1 MDPQDEAFPDTAP
14 GPQEWLVRKE
24 REEEFMNTLSRL
36 PVPQRAVVLLHFVED
51 FSLAE
56 IARITGTRIGTVKS
70 RLHYARKALRALI
83 EDDET

>member
-1 MDPQDEAFPDTAP
+1 
-14 GPQEWLVRKE
+14 
-24 REEEFMNTLSRL
+24 MNMLGRL
-36 PVPQRAVVLLHFVED
+36 PAPQRAVVLLHFVED

-56 IARITGTRIGTVKS
+56 IARITGTPIGTVKS